1 MTPVQF
7 NQIDL
12 LINDLTILSNQSVK
26 NVRIEL
32 VYKSC
37 SRTFISYIED
47 KSAYDEV
54 IQFAEG
60 FTDVIQQG
68 IFKLILPKIEDE
80 LLNWILEIEK

>member
-12 LINDLTILSNQSVK
+12 LINDLIILSNQSVK
-26 NVRIEL
+26 NIRIEL

-37 SRTFISYIED
+37 SKTFVSFTED
-47 KSAYDEV
+47 ITAYDEV